1 MMDTMLKTSCRRI
14 VLPFALCVCASW
26 GSFQQR
32 GYAVEI
38 IAHRG
43 SSFIAPENTLASVEL
58 AWREQTDAVEIDVWL
73 TADGRIAVSHDDK
86 LKRITGHPGK
96 VSEMRLE
103 ELQKLDVGVW
113 KVPAWAGQRMPSLE
127 SVLATIP
134 AGKRLFVEIKC
145 GPEIADEFV
154 RVVNASGKQLAQV
167 VVIAFDLTVATT
179 VKQRMPD
186 LKVYWL
192 RGTSPRKDKKT
203 GQWIDQ
209 PQEVLETCRQAKLDG
224 LDLQYHSQ
232 LTREYIDQIH
242 NLGLKLYVWTV
253 NSPEEAQRLSELG
266 VDGIT
271 TDRPGWMKEQLQ
283 IDK

>member
-1 MMDTMLKTSCRRI
+1 MPKTSRCSI
-14 VLPFALCVCASW
+14 VLPFALCVCALWSP
-26 GSFQQR
+26 FQQR

-73 TADGRIAVSHDDK
+73 TADGRIAVSHDEK
-86 LKRITGHPGK
+86 LKRITGQPGK

-113 KVPAWAGQRMPSLE
+113 KGSAWAGQRMPSLE

-134 AGKRLFVEIKC
+134 EGKRLFVEIKC
-145 GPEIADEFV
+145 GPEIVDEFV

-167 VVIAFDLTVATT
+167 VVIAFDLTVAKT

-192 RGTSPRKDKKT
+192 RGTCPRKDKNT

-209 PQEVLETCRQAKLDG
+209 PHEVLETCRQAKLDG
-224 LDLQYHSQ
+224 LDLQYQSQ

-242 NLGLKLYVWTV
+242 DLGLKLYVWTV
-253 NSPEEAQRLSELG
+253 NSPEDAQQLSELG

-271 TDRPGWMKEQLQ
+271 TDRPGWMREQLQ
-283 IDK
+283 IVN